1 MANGVMNKKELKKA
15 YLNGLINEER
25 FKEELFKLET
35 MSVFTKRRTK
45 LPVSI
50 TEEEFV
56 QLIKNTNKER
66 FRVTFLFG
74 YGSGMRLS
82 EIVGGDRE
90 NGTTIPPL
98 TKERVDLKAK
108 TIRVEDA
115 KGGKDRTVPL
125 PKGFK
130 EQYLKYLPLNQGYSN
145 IKSCRRSIERAFKR
159 AADKSGL
166 SKIKPSVHF
175 HSLRHGF
182 GTRMANQG
190 VPIHQIRTLMGHSNI
205 STTNIYLEANPQ
217 DALKSYEKFF

>member
-1 MANGVMNKKELKKA
+1 MNKKELKKA
-15 YLNGLINEER
+15 YQNKLITEER

-35 MSVFTKRRTK
+35 MNAISKKKKK

-56 QLIKNTNKER
+56 ALIQATDKER
-66 FRVTFLFG
+66 FRVVFLFG

-82 EIVGGDRE
+82 EIVGGERE
-90 NGTTIPPL
+90 DGIAIQPL
-98 TKERVDLKAK
+98 TKEKIDMKGK
-108 TIRVEDA
+108 FIRIEDA
-115 KGGKDRTVPL
+115 KGGKDRIVPL

-130 EQYLKYLPLNQGYSN
+130 EQYLKYLPFTQVYSN
-145 IKSCRRSIERAFKR
+145 IDSCRRSVEKAFKR
-159 AADKSGL
+159 AAAKAGL
-166 SKIKPSVHF
+166 LIIKPSMHF

-217 DALKSYEKFF
+217 EALKSYEKFF

>member
-1 MANGVMNKKELKKA
+1 MNKKELKKA
-15 YLNGLINEER
+15 YQAGLIDENR

-35 MSVFTKRRTK
+35 INAVSRRKKK

-56 QLIKNTNKER
+56 LLLQNTDKER
-66 FRVTFLFG
+66 FRVAFLFG

-90 NGTTIPPL
+90 DGVSIQPI
-98 TKERVDLKAK
+98 TKEKIDMKGK
-108 TIRVEDA
+108 FIRLEDA
-115 KGGKDRTVPL
+115 KGGKDRIVPL

-130 EQYLKYLPLNQGYSN
+130 EQFLKYLPFTQGYSN
-145 IKSCRRSIERAFKR
+145 IESCRRSMEKAFKR
-159 AADKSGL
+159 AAEKAGL
-166 SKIKPSVHF
+166 LKIKPSMHF

-217 DALKSYEKFF
+217 EALKNYEKLF